1 MDTREKLKYPASGR
15 LCGGGSELGGKRLLA
30 LFKCLA
36 DAVLQRTV
44 DQKTES
50 HDHHQCHDALWRLE
64 KQGIRHEPGILQKAK
79 APFDFLLPRRI
90 VIKQLFVAEL

>member
-15 LCGGGSELGGKRLLA
+15 LCSGGSELGGTFVA
-30 LFKCLA
+30 LFKCLGCGTPA
-36 DAVLQRTV
+36 HV

-64 KQGIRHEPGILQKAK
+64 KQGIRHEPGILQKRK
-79 APFDFLLPRRI
+79 PRSTFCCPAYSNQAALRG
-90 VIKQLFVAEL
+90 